1 MLVAPHNN
9 ACCGKCMHF
18 YKNFIEMT
26 ITKYAFLEKIK
37 IGHMLECLAWSS
49 AVGTSRKGWQSE
61 NCEIIT
67 VFP

>member
-9 ACCGKCMHF
+9 ACCGKG
-18 YKNFIEMT
+18 NFIEMT

-49 AVGTSRKGWQSE
+49 AVGTSRKG
-61 NCEIIT
+61 
-67 VFP
+67 